1 MQTRIPYLRLLAVF
15 ACVLV
20 LGLAEARA
28 EIRVQPSDAMKAA
41 VKKPSPEYSAMA
53 KQLKIQGDVEVDVQ
67 IAESGEVD
75 AVKVLSGNAIL
86 ASNVSR
92 TVKDWKF
99 TPFTSDGKPSRAVA
113 TLRFSFK
120 P

>member
-1 MQTRIPYLRLLAVF
+1 MQTRTPLLRLLGVF
-15 ACVLV
+15 VCVLV
-20 LGLAEARA
+20 LGVDDARA
-28 EIRVQPSDAMKAA
+28 ELRLQSTDALKAA
-41 VKKPSPEYSAMA
+41 VKKPSPEYSSMA

-67 IAESGEVD
+67 ITESGEVD

-86 ASNVSR
+86 AQTVSR

-99 TPFTSDGKPSRAVA
+99 TPFTSDGKPTRAVA